1 MGRDNG
7 NGFPASRARYRIP
20 QFHGVRQMRGGA
32 WSSRGRREKLPSF
45 RRMLV
50 ATARLTR
57 TNEFLLRLDSGMR
70 WNDVVV
76 SHSPLVGQSRLKNER
91 LSRLKNERLS
101 RLKNERLFRLKK
113 EEFPRPK
120 RERARSSTGEAGIFG
135 GGGGRVRWFV
145 VADLCVRPTARE
157 PPTPLRGCRHSGAC
171 RNPREFIFCFSPSFP
186 PDTKKMKRNGIFT
199 LLGSVQPCGCHR
211 HAPE

>member
-1 MGRDNG
+1 M
-7 NGFPASRARYRIP
+7 
-20 QFHGVRQMRGGA
+20 
-32 WSSRGRREKLPSF
+32 PSF

-76 SHSPLVGQSRLKNER
+76 SHSPLEGQ
-91 LSRLKNERLS
+91 S

-135 GGGGRVRWFV
+135 GG
-145 VADLCVRPTARE
+145 RE
-157 PPTPLRGCRHSGAC
+157 RICDWRRESLPP
-171 RNPREFIFCFSPSFP
+171 
-186 PDTKKMKRNGIFT
+186 
-199 LLGSVQPCGCHR
+199 
-211 HAPE
+211 